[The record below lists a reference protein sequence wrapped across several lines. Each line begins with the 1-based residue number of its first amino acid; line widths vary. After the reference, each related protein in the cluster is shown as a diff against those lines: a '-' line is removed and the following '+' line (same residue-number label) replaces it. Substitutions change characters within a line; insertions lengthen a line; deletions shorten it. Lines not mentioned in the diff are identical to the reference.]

1 VEESNNMANAVLDIA
16 NKLYEKAGL
25 TPPWAKNGGT
35 GGKEFPHVQ
44 TTGGALS
51 GGKASSKSDVY
62 SSNKNPSKK
71 AGFPVYTPYDGGYAV
86 DYDIPYAE
94 MTNNESTGIDSK
106 SNKSTQGNNAET
118 VGNISDDTKRIVGNF
133 LDKNIFGGL
142 ANAANPGASLS

>member
-1 VEESNNMANAVLDIA
+1 MANAVLDIA
-16 NKLYEKAGL
+16 NKLYENAGV

-35 GGKEFPHVQ
+35 GGKEVPYVQ
-44 TTGGALS
+44 TTGGAQSS
-51 GGKASSKSDVY
+51 GNAASKSDVY

-94 MTNNESTGIDSK
+94 SPESTGIDSK
-106 SNKSTQGNNAET
+106 SNKSTQGNNAEP
-118 VGNISDDTKRIVGNF
+118 VGNVNDEGNKVVGSF

-142 ANAANPGASLS
+142 SETANPGESLS

>member
-1 VEESNNMANAVLDIA
+1 MANAVLDLA
-16 NKLYEKAGL
+16 TKMWKDAGA

-35 GGKEFPHVQ
+35 GGNEVPYVQ
-44 TTGGALS
+44 TTGGAQSS
-51 GGKASSKSDVY
+51 GNAASKSDVY

-86 DYDIPYAE
+86 DYDIPHADIID
-94 MTNNESTGIDSK
+94 NESTGVDSK